1 MASAESENAQP
12 FKFAERHQA
21 VVLHPTASVDDDM
34 IVLNNKQINAVTVLG
49 QAPPVEAC
57 ECQRA

>member
-21 VVLHPTASVDDDM
+21 VVLHPAASVDEVIM
-34 IVLNNKQINAVTVLG
+34 IVLNNKQINAVTV
-49 QAPPVEAC
+49 
-57 ECQRA
+57 

>member
-21 VVLHPTASVDDDM
+21 VVLHPAASVDDDRGDHDRLEQQTDQCCHR
-34 IVLNNKQINAVTVLG
+34 V
-49 QAPPVEAC
+49 
-57 ECQRA
+57 RSSSSS